1 MKTRIAPTYLVW
13 LYDQNKT
20 LILYF
25 ENFFSQKGIVKTQ
38 LYSDSMRIAIDN
50 LLFDDTTDLFNSI
63 AVERLCRR
71 LYGVEIA
78 LKDVTNQN
86 SLNKAGRSISDE
98 LVNNVEGN
106 GFAPEQV
113 LEEVRKRLER
123 RANVNKWVAKS
134 KERET
139 PKGGKSD

>member
-1 MKTRIAPTYLVW
+1 
-13 LYDQNKT
+13 
-20 LILYF
+20 
-25 ENFFSQKGIVKTQ
+25 
-38 LYSDSMRIAIDN
+38 MRIAIDN